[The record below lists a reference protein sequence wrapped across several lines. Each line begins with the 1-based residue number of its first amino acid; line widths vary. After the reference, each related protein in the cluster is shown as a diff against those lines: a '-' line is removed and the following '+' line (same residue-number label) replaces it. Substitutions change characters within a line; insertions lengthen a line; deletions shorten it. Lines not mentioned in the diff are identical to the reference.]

1 MRIAI
6 IGIGRVGSA
15 IAYSLL
21 LKARNLDILLCEPH
35 EPNRMKALAEYS
47 DLLPVAK
54 ATRNKLAFSPGIP
67 NSCQFYVI
75 TSGHPRQ
82 TPDTTKDSLFTENWR
97 IVFSALQRIPR
108 NKLIGLVTNPPNR
121 LATHARGRG
130 WPRTAPLRFCT
141 DELRAKV
148 RWEGLN
154 DFVLQHKGHTAWTP
168 GFACAQE
175 ILAVVRAQTPRT
187 SGNRRRKKVKV

>member
-75 TSGHPRQ
+75 TSGHPRK
-82 TPDTTKDSLFTENWR
+82 TPSTSKDSLFAENWR
-97 IVFSALQRIPR
+97 IIFSILQRIPK
-108 NKLIGLVTNPPNR
+108 NKFIAVVTNPPTR
-121 LATHARGRG
+121 LATRARKVG

-187 SGNRRRKKVKV
+187 SANRRRRR